1 MHRYPR
7 EGGYDGRERKQFL
20 TEPAHA
26 TILFLQYSVPSES
39 WASKPMHALET
50 CLFSKLTGP
59 EFKPWSVMWD
69 LASSASKVPNWHG
82 IGWST
87 YSFLLSVWK
96 SWFHFCL
103 KIIFEHSLF
112 PKPWKLLP
120 NTVAHKYHALLKT
133 LLYFERNYFF
143 HLKNPP
149 LSLSLVNLTQLGYLL
164 FLGLTQYF
172 VDTQICCLCG
182 VTSLA
187 LPWLC
192 PKHLTT
198 DSQEALST
206 RLMNDKIC
214 SMHKISETL
223 LQL

>member
-1 MHRYPR
+1 M
-7 EGGYDGRERKQFL
+7 
-20 TEPAHA
+20 
-26 TILFLQYSVPSES
+26 
-39 WASKPMHALET
+39 
-50 CLFSKLTGP
+50 
-59 EFKPWSVMWD
+59 
-69 LASSASKVPNWHG
+69 
-82 IGWST
+82 
-87 YSFLLSVWK
+87 
-96 SWFHFCL
+96 
-103 KIIFEHSLF
+103 
-112 PKPWKLLP
+112 
-120 NTVAHKYHALLKT
+120 AHKYHALLKT
-133 LLYFERNYFF
+133 SLYFERNYFF
-143 HLKNPP
+143 HLKNLP

-172 VDTQICCLCG
+172 VDTQICCLCE

-223 LQL
+223 LQLQKKWFELLIYNTSFITKVKLVRTSCWG